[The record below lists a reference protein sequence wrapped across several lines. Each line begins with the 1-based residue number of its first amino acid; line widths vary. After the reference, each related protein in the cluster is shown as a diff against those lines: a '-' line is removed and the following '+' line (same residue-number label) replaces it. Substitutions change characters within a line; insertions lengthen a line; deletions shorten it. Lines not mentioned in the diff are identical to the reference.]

1 MKQFK
6 TILIK
11 DFAFNQNAY
20 MVVNAAN
27 EAVIVDPGYG
37 FKEIISKIDELQVKV
52 VAIVLTHYHFDH
64 VVGVDELCE
73 RYQVKAYIHVA
84 DKSFLLKDT
93 LAVSMGFAPVTVK
106 DENILAFEETL
117 EIPGFDFKVK
127 NLPGHSKGS
136 CFIQIENDI
145 FTGDTL
151 FATAIGRTDIPG
163 SEPKKMTTSIK
174 WIKENLKDHDI
185 INPGHGDSESFI
197 NVLKINKYIY

>member
-20 MVVNAAN
+20 MVVNQEN

-37 FKEIISKIDELQVKV
+37 FRDIISKVDDLGVKV
-52 VAIVLTHYHFDH
+52 IALVLTHYHFDH

-73 RYQVKAYIHVA
+73 RYQVKAYIHAA

-106 DENILAFEETL
+106 EENILTFEETL

-136 CFIQIENDI
+136 CFIQVENNF
-145 FTGDTL
+145 FTGDVL
-151 FATAIGRTDIPG
+151 FAEAIGRTDVQG
-163 SEPKKMTTSIK
+163 SEPEKMLESIK
-174 WIKENLKDHDI
+174 WIKENLKEHDI
-185 INPGHGDSESFI
+185 INPGHGESESFI
-197 NVLKINKYIY
+197 NVLKVNKYIY